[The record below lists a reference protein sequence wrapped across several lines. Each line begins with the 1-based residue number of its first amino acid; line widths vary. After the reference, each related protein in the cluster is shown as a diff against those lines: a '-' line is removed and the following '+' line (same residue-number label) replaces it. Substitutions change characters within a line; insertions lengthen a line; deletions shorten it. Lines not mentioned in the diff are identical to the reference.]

1 MWEWDGGVEV
11 TDSFSFRWL
20 PGRGYEIWGGAQAAA
35 FEGLLWTG
43 QSVVWP
49 PFPRLQEAPG

>member
-1 MWEWDGGVEV
+1 MWRSQTPAHLGGSQEEAMR
-11 TDSFSFRWL
+11 F
-20 PGRGYEIWGGAQAAA
+20 GGGAQAAA